1 MYFWATVKW
10 TSNSNNHHDPFSRA
24 GLDIEE
30 HGEAAY
36 PVSAYKDHNLLEHL
50 KELFEEIADPT
61 AAAKRKRTKKQA
73 IGNEEIKQ
81 KLFSIYLLI

>member
-1 MYFWATVKW
+1 M
-10 TSNSNNHHDPFSRA
+10 
-24 GLDIEE
+24 
-30 HGEAAY
+30 
-36 PVSAYKDHNLLEHL
+36 SAYKDHNLLEHL

-81 KLFSIYLLI
+81 KLFSIYLLT